1 MTIKDFILS
10 FNELFKGNP
19 WYGVSTMD
27 SLETISFE
35 QWNKKPIGVSNS
47 IATIVW
53 HVIDWRCFVI
63 EKIKDNEA
71 FDIVLNTEAD
81 WRKDILVNKEAD
93 VLEIVTTLK
102 NTQETICRLLKEKP
116 ASWLLE
122 TTKGKEY
129 NNEYM
134 LRGILNHDAYH
145 LGQINLIYSQLNK
158 SDIA

>member
-1 MTIKDFILS
+1 MTVKDFILN
-10 FNELFKGNP
+10 FNELFNGSP
-19 WYGVSTMD
+19 WYGVSTIA
-27 SLETISFE
+27 SLETIPLE
-35 QWNKKPIGVSNS
+35 QWNRKPVGVSNS
-47 IATIVW
+47 IAAIVW
-53 HVIDWRCFVI
+53 HIIDWRCFVI

-93 VLEIVTTLK
+93 VLEIITALK
-102 NTQETICRLLKEKP
+102 STQETICKLLNEKP
-116 ASWLLE
+116 ASWLLK

-129 NNEYM
+129 NNGYM

-158 SDIA
+158 